1 MEGYQWGGVGEKG
14 GNGTGNKQHKWWI
27 QNRQG
32 EVKNSI
38 ENVKPKNLYARRMD
52 MIQKRDCWR
61 EWEYLVEGGKG
72 GKFGTTVIA

>member
-14 GNGTGNKQHKWWI
+14 GKGTGNKQHKWWI

-38 ENVKPKNLYARRMD
+38 ENGEAKDLICTTHGHELRFRA
-52 MIQKRDCWR
+52 
-61 EWEYLVEGGKG
+61 EGEKG
-72 GKFGTTVIA
+72 EKKIGTTVMA